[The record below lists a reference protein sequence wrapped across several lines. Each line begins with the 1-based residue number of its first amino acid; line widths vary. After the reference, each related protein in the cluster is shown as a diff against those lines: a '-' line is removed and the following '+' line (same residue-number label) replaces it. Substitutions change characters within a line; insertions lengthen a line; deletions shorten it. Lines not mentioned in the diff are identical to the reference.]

1 MQDTIVPLLH
11 PITGV
16 DGKTIHELH
25 VQKGTD
31 IFIDIL
37 GANHHPKTWGADA
50 SEWKPERWLSELP
63 ESVTKIRD
71 LSGVYSHL
79 CVSRTFNPT
88 LVADGNWM

>member
-1 MQDTIVPLLH
+1 MQDTVVPLLH

-50 SEWKPERWLSELP
+50 DEWKPERWLSELP

-79 CVSRTFNPT
+79 CVLHLFNPT
-88 LVADGNWM
+88 LIVDVN